1 MHLHPVV
8 WLIVIHPLLLRIV
21 HVHVL
26 LLLVAIVILLRWH
39 VHHIIALHL
48 VIRPAHHI
56 VLHHHWMA
64 IIVFSPVLIH
74 HLLLALLLVV
84 APKEWLLRAIIQALG
99 AWLAHGVPVL
109 GHHVL
114 SVEELLLVLLLSL
127 RWPLGIHHSWMR
139 PEVVVARHRPS
150 TSVMH
155 AASSSGALSH

>member
-56 VLHHHWMA
+56 VLHHHW
-64 IIVFSPVLIH
+64 IVVEI
-74 HLLLALLLVV
+74 LLPPSLDLNGHGRLALDGHWVV
-84 APKEWLLRAIIQALG
+84 LHVA
-99 AWLAHGVPVL
+99 VPQSRDV
-109 GHHVL
+109 
-114 SVEELLLVLLLSL
+114 SQRS
-127 RWPLGIHHSWMR
+127 P
-139 PEVVVARHRPS
+139 
-150 TSVMH
+150 T
-155 AASSSGALSH
+155 